1 MQNLHHI
8 NVENYGMEEYQ
19 DPSRVRNHIRFV
31 AYYRPSLL
39 NFVTRQDL
47 AGPYAYPNSNV
58 GLTQGIHE
66 RVQVTFPV
74 RANLPFLCM
83 FSIMGC
89 FTVGGTRKWDF
100 WLCPSGCCTRP

>member
-8 NVENYGMEEYQ
+8 DYGMGDYQ

-31 AYYRPSLL
+31 AYYRPPLL
-39 NFVTRQDL
+39 TFVTRQDL

-58 GLTQGIHE
+58 GLAQE
-66 RVQVTFPV
+66 RVQVTFYV
-74 RANLPFLCM
+74 RASLPLLCM
-83 FSIMGC
+83 LSMGY
-89 FTVGGTRKWDF
+89 FTVGGARKWVF